1 MFKLFNPIYHGFK
14 KKDLKKSPR
23 KEKKDFGFKD
33 FGFRGAGGLQRACL
47 LPVLG
52 PGGGTQAPGAG
63 TSPGLYFSVRKRNR
77 GAGNAPGGK
86 YGRGGLHC
94 RRGFDKGLQSRA
106 APGWMAGRSLGLK
119 TPAIE
124 LGAGSARF
132 SVVRPGAAIRAGG
145 NCLPGDSEKNNR
157 GVIRY
162 LKPCNPA
169 ALLWAIRKCRVGR
182 GMDFTPGA
190 AL

>member
-63 TSPGLYFSVRKRNR
+63 TSPGLYFSVRKRN
-77 GAGNAPGGK
+77 PGG
-86 YGRGGLHC
+86 REC
-94 RRGFDKGLQSRA
+94 
-106 APGWMAGRSLGLK
+106 AGREVWTGRITLSPG
-119 TPAIE
+119 I
-124 LGAGSARF
+124 RQ
-132 SVVRPGAAIRAGG
+132 GAAKPGRAGMDG
-145 NCLPGDSEKNNR
+145 R
-157 GVIRY
+157 
-162 LKPCNPA
+162 
-169 ALLWAIRKCRVGR
+169 ALSR
-182 GMDFTPGA
+182 P
-190 AL
+190 